1 MVGHLDPGGLIGLR
15 CLYSWT
21 ALEVGQ
27 CGQHYNT
34 HAITTSTCERSEIVK
49 DNAQFPAL
57 SSSAVLQTD
66 VSSSSNTEAV
76 AAGSINII
84 QHEYDH

>member
-1 MVGHLDPGGLIGLR
+1 
-15 CLYSWT
+15 
-21 ALEVGQ
+21 
-27 CGQHYNT
+27 
-34 HAITTSTCERSEIVK
+34 VK